1 MFSGSGAG
9 GQIVPSDSTALSL
22 WTGSYAELVHGAG
35 RSVNDLDIHSVH
47 SAYCYGLLM
56 ISIKRNSYNGGQ
68 LS

>member
-1 MFSGSGAG
+1 MGEASCQAFIPRA
-9 GQIVPSDSTALSL
+9 D
-22 WTGSYAELVHGAG
+22 